1 MAMMILRSAMLLA
14 AAVTLSN
21 CCLSPSSCNAPLAGS
36 LTPAPAAALAPTAA
50 PARAVTA
57 ASDEDGLY
65 ATESMGSDNDSIE
78 VRPSRKQARRK
89 ADNVDAMSARS
100 TTGYRRDIGYE
111 EQQALDQADE
121 DRLKQKL
128 MICKNCSSAQ

>member
-1 MAMMILRSAMLLA
+1 MMILRSAMLLA

-36 LTPAPAAALAPTAA
+36 LTPAPAAALAPAAAPA
-50 PARAVTA
+50 PARAVAA

-65 ATESMGSDNDSIE
+65 ATESMGSESDSIE
-78 VRPSRKQARRK
+78 VRPARKQARRK
-89 ADNVDAMSARS
+89 ADSVDAMSARS
-100 TTGYRRDIGYE
+100 TSYRRDVGYE

-121 DRLKQKL
+121 ERLKQKL